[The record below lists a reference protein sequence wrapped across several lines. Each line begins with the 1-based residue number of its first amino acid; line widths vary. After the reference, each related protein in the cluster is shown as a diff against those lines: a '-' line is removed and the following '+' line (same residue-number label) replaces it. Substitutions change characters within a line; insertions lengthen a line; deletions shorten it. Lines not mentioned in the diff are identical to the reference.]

1 MLAVT
6 RLENVLCGNGYPVP
20 SNPSSYHEGSRAG
33 VDLLRPH
40 TTAQGWKYCKESRLP
55 KSMFD
60 EDLLQLQ
67 RTTLST

>member
-6 RLENVLCGNGYPVP
+6 RLEKWRVLKARNNVVELF
-20 SNPSSYHEGSRAG
+20 EGFRLRAG
-33 VDLLRPH
+33 VYEMRPH